1 MSARLVRGWSVHGF
15 DAWILENRALR
26 VVVLPELGGKVHELV
41 DKAADR
47 DLLWHNP
54 RTAPR
59 RAPFGA
65 HFDDW
70 WSGGWDE
77 IFPTGD
83 IAHLHGEP
91 LPYMGELWSV
101 PWSASEDAAGEGAA
115 AMTTTGQATIAAARL
130 ERRLELRG
138 DEPVLWASYRLTN
151 LDRRPLPYVWG
162 IHPVLAVS
170 PAHRID
176 MPAGQMLV
184 GVSSDP
190 SFGTPGT
197 TYPWPHLAGPGV
209 AEGGRDMRRVQPPD
223 AMVFGG
229 HWATELR
236 DGWVALTDTATRRG
250 LAIVFPHDVFKAVW
264 LWQVYGGWRGHY
276 HLALEPWTGHPM
288 QLDEAVASGA
298 ASRLEPGETRTVTV
312 AFVVF
317 DGRTSVTSVEA
328 VAAGFIVS

>member
-1 MSARLVRGWSVHGF
+1 MSARLVRGWSVDGF

-65 HFDDW
+65 NFDDM

-83 IAHLHGEP
+83 VAHLHGEP

-101 PWSASEDAAGEGAA
+101 PWTARQDVADEGAA
-115 AMTTTGQATIAAARL
+115 AMTATGLATIAPARL

-151 LDRRPLPYVWG
+151 LDRRPLPYLWG
-162 IHPVLAVS
+162 IHPALAVS

-176 MPAGQMLV
+176 LPAGRMLV
-184 GVSSDP
+184 GVSSDL
-190 SFGTPGT
+190 SLGTPGT
-197 TYPWPHLAGPGV
+197 TYTWPRLPTPG
-209 AEGGRDMRRVQPPD
+209 AADPSRDMRRVPPPE
-223 AMVFGG
+223 AMEFGG
-229 HWATELR
+229 HWATELH
-236 DGWVALTDTATRRG
+236 DGWVALTNTAARRG
-250 LAIVFPHDVFKAVW
+250 LAIVFSLEVFRAAW
-264 LWQVYGGWRGHY
+264 LWQVYGGWRDHY
-276 HLALEPWTGHPM
+276 HVALEPWTGHPM
-288 QLDEAVASGA
+288 QLDDAVARGTA
-298 ASRLEPGETRTVTV
+298 DLLAPAETRTATV

-317 DGRTSVTSVEA
+317 DGKTSVTGVETA
-328 VAAGFIVS
+328 PEGVVVR